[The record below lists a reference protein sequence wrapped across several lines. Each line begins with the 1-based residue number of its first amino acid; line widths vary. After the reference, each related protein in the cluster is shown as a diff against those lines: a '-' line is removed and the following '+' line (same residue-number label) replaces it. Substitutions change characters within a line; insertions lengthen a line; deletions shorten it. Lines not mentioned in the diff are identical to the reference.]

1 MLYFSKNIW
10 LVAFFSFFL
19 SISTQML
26 YSHLALFLKFG
37 CDISELRIATIDGL
51 VEFLSYIIR
60 VFSGAVSD
68 YLYNRKLLLFI
79 GCSIAITVKPIFA
92 ITNSFF
98 TVFLTEIAER
108 LGSGIQASPRDALI
122 ADLSDNKKLGA
133 SFGFCKAMKT
143 TGGIVGSLIA
153 VIIVYFS
160 CNNYKLL
167 FTLSSIPAIFAIFC
181 VQKIKILKILDPK
194 IKKFYNPFRKNY
206 LKSLDF
212 TFWRLI
218 FIAFLCE
225 LGHFG
230 ESLLTLRASHLIS
243 PNLAGLTSI
252 FGALGQIL
260 FAYFLGI
267 ASDKIEKFKI
277 LKINLT
283 LILISYILMG
293 SIPSLSAFLLGIFLM
308 YGQYAVIQLVF
319 LSLINAHV
327 SKNLRG
333 TAIGVFYCVIGLSY
347 MISTRT
353 CGFLCQNFSYNV
365 AFFYTFFISA
375 ITLSII
381 FASTSPNKA
390 KTIPFLFSHLLSDL
404 NRNTDID

>member
-1 MLYFSKNIW
+1 MINNFSKNIW

-37 CDISELRIATIDGL
+37 CDVSELKIATIDGF

-60 VFSGAVSD
+60 VFSGAISD
-68 YLYNRKLLLFI
+68 YLYDRKLFLLI
-79 GCSIAITVKPIFA
+79 GCSIAIIVKPIFA
-92 ITNSFF
+92 VTNSFF
-98 TVFLTEIAER
+98 IVFFTEIAER

-122 ADLSDNKKLGA
+122 ADLSDNKKLGT

-143 TGGIVGSLIA
+143 TGGIIGSLIA
-153 VIIVYFS
+153 LIIVYFS
-160 CNNYKLL
+160 CNNYRLL
-167 FTLSSIPAIFAIFC
+167 FTLSTIPAIFAIFC
-181 VQKIKILKILDPK
+181 MKKIKIPDSKN
-194 IKKFYNPFRKNY
+194 KKLNNKTQKLNNPFSKKY
-206 LKSLDF
+206 LKSLDLA
-212 TFWRLI
+212 FWRLI
-218 FIAFLCE
+218 FLAFLCE

-230 ESLLTLRASHLIS
+230 ESLLTLRASHLLS
-243 PNLAGLTSI
+243 PNFAGITSV

-293 SIPSLSAFLLGIFLM
+293 FSLSPVAYFLGIFSM
-308 YGQYAVIQLVF
+308 YGQYAVIQLIF
-319 LSLINAHV
+319 LSLINSHV

-333 TAIGVFYCVIGLSY
+333 TAIGVFYCTIGFSY

-353 CGFLCQNFSYNV
+353 CGFLCQNFGYSP
-365 AFFYTFFISA
+365 AFLYTFFMSA
-375 ITLSII
+375 I
-381 FASTSPNKA
+381 A
-390 KTIPFLFSHLLSDL
+390 LLIVL
-404 NRNTDID
+404 NHSSKEKVQQS